1 MLRPTLTRKH
11 WSNGLAPLGAPALPS
26 RAFAP
31 EIRAARAA
39 RRNQEA
45 AGAVGSRAFARS
57 GGRRET
63 FSSKVRHF
71 SGTQR
76 VLWASF
82 RRISGKNECRP
93 GVAPAGVSRKP
104 ARSFPSPVVQA
115 RIARQAFFPS
125 PLAAARNSAENC
137 RTYAG
142 AG

>member
-1 MLRPTLTRKH
+1 MLRATLTQRH
-11 WSNGLAPLGAPALPS
+11 WSNGLARSGAAALPS

-31 EIRAARAA
+31 EIRAAKAA
-39 RRNQEA
+39 PRNQEA
-45 AGAVGSRAFARS
+45 AEAVGSRAFARS

-93 GVAPAGVSRKP
+93 GVALAG
-104 ARSFPSPVVQA
+104 
-115 RIARQAFFPS
+115 FFFFKQKT
-125 PLAAARNSAENC
+125 AYEITR
-137 RTYAG
+137 
-142 AG
+142 